1 VGGHKAHHY
10 LYSRISNILN
20 FMNRSEMLRPP
31 AVPRA
36 FRVKRV
42 RRELSDTFT
51 LELEGDGSSE
61 STAYRPG
68 QFNMLYAFGAG
79 EIPISMSGDP
89 AKTPMLVHTIRSV
102 GGVSAAL
109 CRLKRGDAIGVRG
122 PYGTG
127 WPLDEGRGMDV
138 IVVAGGIG
146 MAPLRGAIYAI
157 AGDRSAYGKVSLL
170 FGARTPKDFLYMKE
184 LDVWRSK
191 HNIDVQCTADTGD
204 AQWTGHVGFVTL
216 LAARLPFDPTRTIV
230 MICGPEIMMKKIAG
244 EFITRGLSSDAIYI
258 SMERNMKCA
267 LGFCGHCQFGPEFI
281 CKDGPVFQYSRIE
294 RFLEIREL

>member
-1 VGGHKAHHY
+1 MA
-10 LYSRISNILN
+10 I
-20 FMNRSEMLRPP
+20 SEMSLPP
-31 AVPRA
+31 AVPRT
-36 FRVKRV
+36 FRVQRV
-42 RRELSDTFT
+42 RRELPDTFT
-51 LELEGDGSSE
+51 LELEADGGADSRV
-61 STAYRPG
+61 YRPG

-89 AKTPMLVHTIRSV
+89 AKGRTFVHTIRSV
-102 GGVSAAL
+102 GAVSAAL
-109 CRLKRGDAIGVRG
+109 CRLKRGDAVGVRG

-127 WPLDEGRGMDV
+127 WPLDKAHGMDV

-146 MAPLRGAIYAI
+146 LAPLRGAIYAI
-157 AGDRSAYGKVSLL
+157 AGDRTTYGKVSLL

-191 HNIDVQCTADTGD
+191 HNIDVQCTADTAD

-216 LAARLPFDPTRTIV
+216 LAARVPLDPARTIA
-230 MICGPEIMMKKIAG
+230 MICGPEIMMKRIAA
-244 EFITRGLSSDAIYI
+244 EFMRRGLSSETIYI

-281 CKDGPVFQYSRIE
+281 CKDGPVFQYSKIE
-294 RFLEIREL
+294 RFLAIREL